1 MDRQYRFDG
10 FNFHNDVG
18 RDQKVNPVAQIDVQS
33 VIGYGKN
40 LLGFEGS
47 AHPGQFM
54 SKTGLVDAFE
64 QSGTKASMYPVR
76 CTQYGRCRASMYET
90 VRSVVALARVL
101 RVDGSALRGRAVE
114 QFRGQS

>member
-64 QSGTKASMYPVR
+64 QSCTKASMYAVGSS
-76 CTQYGRCRASMYET
+76 QDGRRRASVDET
-90 VRSVVALARVL
+90 VRSVMALARVL
-101 RVDGSALRGRAVE
+101 RVDGNVLCGGAFS
-114 QFRGQS
+114 QIRGQS